1 MLLKFVTYLLC
12 AIHLIHCKKSDDD
25 SSFTWQSNSVLPIEH
40 SFGIDDQFTSRG
52 QIAFRSSKETTAYF
66 TNEIELN
73 ENELEKLKNLAQQ
86 DGLYFIRS
94 PIKIGGN
101 LNTVDNETTR
111 YVSTFVK
118 ACYLYGSRLTEKIT
132 IAIDFYGNVIG
143 LSIISPRSD
152 CLQEIHIPPHN
163 AVFNSTVLIQ
173 SQVAGPV
180 PDTQLFVKKIEQEKH
195 DQATGKGKDNRSFIA
210 KYWMYIVPV
219 VLVVLLSSQAEPQ
232 EGGGE

>member
-12 AIHLIHCKKSDDD
+12 AIHLIHCKKSDED

-52 QIAFRSSKETTAYF
+52 QIAFRSYKGTTAYF

-173 SQVAGPV
+173 SQVSFNIF
-180 PDTQLFVKKIEQEKH
+180 LFLQILLFFQVANSYE
-195 DQATGKGKDNRSFIA
+195 TLN
-210 KYWMYIVPV
+210 
-219 VLVVLLSSQAEPQ
+219 LSSFLFKTNIDKLFLASTGPTLYFLSNAPFFILETL
-232 EGGGE
+232 